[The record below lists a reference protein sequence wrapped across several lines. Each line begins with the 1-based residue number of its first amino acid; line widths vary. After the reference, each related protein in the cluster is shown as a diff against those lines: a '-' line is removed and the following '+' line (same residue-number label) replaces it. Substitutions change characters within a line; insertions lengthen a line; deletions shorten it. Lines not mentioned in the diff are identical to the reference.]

1 MAFQDTVPLN
11 NGDLISEDL
20 KPSKA
25 WTLEAGVRDRLSERL
40 TWDLSAFL
48 ISYSDQFGRVGN
60 VLQNTGAA
68 IHQGLEAAY
77 DLELFRGPVDLHWVG
92 NLTAL
97 HARFKEGSLSGKTP
111 QYAPR
116 WLVKNGL
123 YSNLG
128 NRAKASLLHTFV
140 SDHFGDD
147 GNSANRRIPSYR
159 VLDLTIDAKIP
170 RTNITLFAGV
180 FNLLDEQYFSRV
192 RANGIEPAM
201 PRNFSFG
208 LSAGI

>member
-1 MAFQDTVPLN
+1 
-11 NGDLISEDL
+11 
-20 KPSKA
+20 
-25 WTLEAGVRDRLSERL
+25 L

-48 ISYSDQFGRVGN
+48 ISYTDQFGRVGN
-60 VLQNTGAA
+60 VLKNTGAA
-68 IHQGLEAAY
+68 IHQGFEAAY
-77 DLELFRGPVDLHWVG
+77 DLEILRGALDFHWVG

-111 QYAPR
+111 QYAPK
-116 WLVKNGL
+116 WLIKNGL

-147 GNSANRRIPSYR
+147 GNSVNRTIPSYR
-159 VLDLTIDAKIP
+159 VLDLTLEGKIP
-170 RTNITLFAGV
+170 HTGITVFAGV
-180 FNLLDEQYFSRV
+180 FNLLDERYFSRV
-192 RANGIEPAM
+192 RSNGIEPAM
-201 PRNFSFG
+201 PRNLSIG